1 MRVVVNGAPRELEG
15 PVTLAAL
22 AADAVGG
29 EAGQGVAIAHNGEV
43 VRRSSWNET
52 RVAEG
57 DRVEILVATQG
68 G

>member
-1 MRVVVNGAPRELEG
+1 VRVVVNGAPRELEG

-29 EAGQGVAIAHNGEV
+29 EAGRGVAIAHNGEV